1 MITIVDYD
9 TGNIKNLQ
17 RALQAVGIDSK
28 VTDQKNELLAA
39 NGIILPGVGAF
50 STAMNELKQRN
61 LIEPLQT
68 AAKNQIPIL
77 GICLGMQLLFDE
89 SFEFGQTQGLGLI
102 NGSIVKI
109 PETNSLTVPQTGW
122 NQNQL
127 CQNDPIGEIF
137 ANQYTYFVHSFY
149 AKTNPENIITEVDYG
164 IKIPG
169 MVKKNNVIGF
179 QFHPEKSGEI
189 GLRGLK
195 KFKEL
200 TENAN
205 YSRN

>member
-50 STAMNELKQRN
+50 STAMNELKKRN

>member
-77 GICLGMQLLFDE
+77 GICLGMQILFDE

>member
-50 STAMNELKQRN
+50 STAMNELKKRN

-189 GLRGLK
+189 GLRGLT

>member
-189 GLRGLK
+189 GLRGLT